1 MPRDIDLRK
10 VDLNLLHVFEAI
22 YGAQNISRAAVQL
35 GMNQPT
41 VSNAL
46 GRLRDQ
52 FEDPLFIRSEKG
64 VRPSALAENLIGP
77 VQAALSVLRQGF
89 GAGEDFDPGSATRAF
104 CLAMN
109 EYTVVTAL
117 PGLLR
122 QIDAEAPGVRISLLP
137 QSAAEPYSL
146 LLMGEADLAL
156 DAFTHTAPGIE
167 LQPLDVIPS
176 AVCIAR
182 KGHPR
187 IERAMTAE
195 LFGSVGHIAL
205 RQPAAMRTYLE
216 TFLLSHGISRRI
228 VCEAHNVSDIPALVA
243 STDLV
248 AMLPTRFAQMMAM
261 HFDLQVL
268 APPFPSPSARLQ
280 LGTLKARRTDLG
292 LQWLKRALLRSMMQF
307 VADYP
312 TAPG

>member
-1 MPRDIDLRK
+1 MPREIDLRK
-10 VDLNLLHVFEAI
+10 IDLNLLHVFEAI
-22 YGAQNISRAAVQL
+22 YAAQNISRAAVQL
-35 GMNQPT
+35 GMTQPT

-64 VRPSALAENLIGP
+64 VRPSARAENLIGP
-77 VQAALSVLRQGF
+77 VRAALSVLRQGF
-89 GAGEDFDPGSATRAF
+89 GAGEDFDPGTATRTF

-137 QSAAEPYSL
+137 QNAAEPYAL

-182 KGHPR
+182 QAHPR
-187 IERAMTAE
+187 IQRAMTAE
-195 LFGSVGHIAL
+195 LFASVGHVAP
-205 RQPAAMRTYLE
+205 RQPAAMRAHIE
-216 TFLLSHGISRRI
+216 TFLLSYGIARRI

-248 AMLPTRFAQMMAM
+248 AMLPIRFAQMMAK

-268 APPFPSPSARLQ
+268 QPPFPSPKMRLH
-280 LGTLKARRTDLG
+280 LGTLKARTTDPG
-292 LQWLKRALLRSMMQF
+292 LQWLKHALLRSMMQF
-307 VADYP
+307 AADYP
-312 TAPG
+312 AAPG

>member
-1 MPRDIDLRK
+1 MPSD
-10 VDLNLLHVFEAI
+10 
-22 YGAQNISRAAVQL
+22 SAVQL
-35 GMNQPT
+35 GMTQPT

-46 GRLRDQ
+46 ARLRDQ
-52 FEDPLFIRSEKG
+52 FEDQLFIRSEKG

-77 VQAALSVLRQGF
+77 VRAALSVLRQGF
-89 GAGEDFDPGSATRAF
+89 GAGEDFDPGTATRAF

-117 PGLLR
+117 PALLR
-122 QIDAEAPGVRISLLP
+122 QIDADAPGVELSLLP
-137 QSAAEPYSL
+137 QSAAEAYAL

-156 DAFTHTAPGIE
+156 DAFTHAAPGIE
-167 LQPLDVIPS
+167 LQPLDFIPS

-182 KGHPR
+182 KAHPW
-187 IERAMTAE
+187 IQQVITAE

-205 RQPAAMRTYLE
+205 RQPAAMRAHFE
-216 TFLLSHGISRRI
+216 VFLLSYGISRRI

-248 AMLPTRFAQMMAM
+248 AMLPVRFAQMMAK
-261 HFDLQVL
+261 HFDLQIL
-268 APPFPSPSARLQ
+268 PPPFPSPKMRLH
-280 LGTLKARRTDLG
+280 LGTLKARTTDPG

-312 TAPG
+312 AAAG